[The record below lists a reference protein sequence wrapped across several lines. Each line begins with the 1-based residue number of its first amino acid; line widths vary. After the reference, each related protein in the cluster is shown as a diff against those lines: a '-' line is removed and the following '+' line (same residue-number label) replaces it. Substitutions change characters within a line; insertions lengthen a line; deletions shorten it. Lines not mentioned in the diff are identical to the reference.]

1 MVFPRHPCRKNCVN
15 DVDKISCSY
24 LLFLLLLEYMFTKG
38 QIRILLEFMKDSAK
52 IIFGSLVIGIFAPSV
67 SGEIPWITFA
77 FGIAMT
83 IVFLGI
89 AFFLSNKL
97 TRETI

>member
-1 MVFPRHPCRKNCVN
+1 
-15 DVDKISCSY
+15 
-24 LLFLLLLEYMFTKG
+24 
-38 QIRILLEFMKDSAK
+38 MKDSAK